1 LRIRDLRG
9 VVFCSILGIQEPD
22 QVTVT
27 ITICD
32 PADLAE
38 VADLVNAAYR
48 GEGGQAGWTSEVG
61 MVEGY
66 RTTAVALK
74 EDLATSNGV
83 SILVLRD
90 AKDLLACVRLERTR
104 IRGQIICTIGM
115 LAVRP
120 GAQDRGLGRVMLHRA
135 EVEGIAM
142 GAQVARMTVVSV
154 RESLIAWYERH
165 GYRRTGETERFPYED
180 GRFGSPLRSDLGFV
194 VLEKPLDVPRSA

>member
-1 LRIRDLRG
+1 VEDSQEQRDYIRISDG
-9 VVFCSILGIQEPD
+9 AEMAAW
-22 QVTVT
+22 T

-32 PADLAE
+32 SADLAE

-61 MVEGY
+61 MVAGQ
-66 RTTAVALK
+66 RTTTAALK
-74 EDLATSNGV
+74 EGLATSDAA

-90 AKDLLACVRLERTR
+90 AKKLLACVRLERTTG
-104 IRGQIICTIGM
+104 ILGQPICYISM

-120 GAQDRGLGRVMLHRA
+120 GAQDRGLGRTMLQRA
-135 EVEGIAM
+135 EVEGIGM
-142 GAQVARMTVVSV
+142 GARVARMTVVSV

-180 GRFGSPLRSDLGFV
+180 ARFGAPLRSDLEFI
-194 VLEKPLDVPRSA
+194 VLEKPLAVPGA

>member
-1 LRIRDLRG
+1 MTDWA
-9 VVFCSILGIQEPD
+9 
-22 QVTVT
+22 
-27 ITICD
+27 ITSCD

-38 VADLVNAAYR
+38 VAELVNAAYR

-61 MVEGY
+61 MVDGQ
-66 RTTAVALK
+66 RTTTSALQ
-74 EDLATSNGV
+74 EDLATSEAV

-90 AKDLLACVRLERTR
+90 AKHLLACVRLERTTG
-104 IRGQIICTIGM
+104 IRGQKICYIGM

-120 GAQDRGLGRVMLHRA
+120 SAQDRGLGRLMLHRA
-135 EVEGIAM
+135 EAQGIAM

-180 GRFGSPLRSDLGFV
+180 ARFGEPLRSDLEFV
-194 VLEKPLDVPRSA
+194 VLEKHLAVPPGS

>member
-1 LRIRDLRG
+1 
-9 VVFCSILGIQEPD
+9 
-22 QVTVT
+22 VTVT

-61 MVEGY
+61 MVDGQ
-66 RTTAVALK
+66 RTTTAALK
-74 EDLATSNGV
+74 EDLAASNRV

-90 AKDLLACVRLERTR
+90 AKHLLACVRLERTTG

-115 LAVRP
+115 LAVQP
-120 GAQDRGLGRVMLHRA
+120 GAQDRGLGRVMLQRA
-135 EVEGIAM
+135 EAEGIAM

-165 GYRRTGETERFPYED
+165 GYQRTGETERFPYEN
-180 GRFGSPLRSDLGFV
+180 GRFGSPLRSDLEFV
-194 VLEKPLDVPRSA
+194 VLEKPLAVPPSG